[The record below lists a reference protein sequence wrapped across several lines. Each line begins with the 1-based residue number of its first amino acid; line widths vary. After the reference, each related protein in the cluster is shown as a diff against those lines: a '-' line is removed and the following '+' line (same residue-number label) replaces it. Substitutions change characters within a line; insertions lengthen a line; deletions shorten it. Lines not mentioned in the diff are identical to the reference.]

1 MSTTPQHGTS
11 PAGHKRRLQISSVS
25 ESKVG
30 SGVSKGAGSRGNRSA
45 KIHSYSASI
54 GTRYNRENWRSDRNL
69 RNDYPVAMPFTN
81 VVQVQYL
88 FVDVLGV
95 FDLVRVNI
103 FGKQQKGRTS
113 GK

>member
-1 MSTTPQHGTS
+1 
-11 PAGHKRRLQISSVS
+11 
-25 ESKVG
+25 
-30 SGVSKGAGSRGNRSA
+30 
-45 KIHSYSASI
+45 
-54 GTRYNRENWRSDRNL
+54 
-69 RNDYPVAMPFTN
+69 MPFTN